1 MSSLSQSGIG
11 ANGARDTRIASL
23 HRATVFEIFRD
34 HRQLM
39 SVLPGEVSQFEQ
51 TDVGYEWRCEL
62 ALGTAA
68 STSNVLELHFSL
80 VDLAGLPRP
89 AAALYL
95 VEYGVEDG
103 KDDHLALTLE
113 DLEQTHGQLNEQLGS
128 KGARIEALERAG
140 RFVDEVVK
148 LRDSLGHLVTWA

>member
-1 MSSLSQSGIG
+1 MASFSQSDMA

-68 STSNVLELHFSL
+68 GTSNVLELHFSL

-89 AAALYL
+89 AASLYL
-95 VEYGVEDG
+95 VEHGVDEG
-103 KDDHLALTLE
+103 KYDHLAIALE
-113 DLEQTHGQLNEQLGS
+113 DLEQTHTQLNEQLGS

-140 RFVDEVVK
+140 CFIDEVVK
-148 LRDSLGHLVTWA
+148 LRESLGHLVTWA